1 MFLEVMYAVE
11 FICNLVRNRG
21 DSTIYSED
29 KISTLQRTL
38 NDRLQRHYYGHW
50 HPTAPERGSG
60 YRCIRFVRHRIDPV
74 LTGVGKEAGFSD
86 RDLLAMLPAELTLW
100 VDPDEV
106 AVRFGEDGSVG
117 VIYGG
122 SGMSN
127 NASSGASSCSNECN
141 SEPDESAMSTSSTP
155 DYSSENDEP
164 SLCSSPETVMPI
176 DLVTKSVPT
185 S

>member
-1 MFLEVMYAVE
+1 MIVEVLYAVD
-11 FICNLVRNRG
+11 FICSLLRNRG
-21 DSTIYSED
+21 NSTIYSED
-29 KISTLQRTL
+29 KMNTLHRTL
-38 NDRLQRHYYGHW
+38 NDRLQRHYDGHW
-50 HPTAPERGSG
+50 HPKAPERGSG

-117 VIYGG
+117 IIYGG
-122 SGMSN
+122 TGTSN
-127 NASSGASSCSNECN
+127 NSSGAGSTGSD
-141 SEPDESAMSTSSTP
+141 SEPEESAMSTSSTT
-155 DYSSENDEP
+155 DYSSENE
-164 SLCSSPETVMPI
+164 SSSSCSSPETVMPI